1 MSTKS
6 TISEALGLSQV
17 WADKNQR
24 VVEKAWSDHDTVSDT
39 ILDVLEQM
47 RDAEFGE
54 TGEKPTTYEIK
65 LMMAGMHIGA
75 KKGEMAIKKML
86 FDKALETM
94 SGDLLKKFRGEESE
108 D

>member
-1 MSTKS
+1 MSTKT

-17 WADKNQR
+17 WADKNQQ

-39 ILDVLEQM
+39 MLDVLEQM

-86 FDKALETM
+86 FDKALEQM
-94 SGDLLKKFRGEESE
+94 SADLVKKARGEKGE

>member
-17 WADKNQR
+17 WAEKNQQ
-24 VVEKAWSDHDTVSDT
+24 VVEKAWSDHETVSDT

-75 KKGEMAIKKML
+75 KKGEMSIKKML
-86 FDKALETM
+86 FDKALQQM
-94 SGDLLKKFRGEESE
+94 SADILKKARGEKGE

>member
-1 MSTKS
+1 MSTKT

-17 WADKNQR
+17 WADKNQQ

-39 ILDVLEQM
+39 MLDVLEQM

-75 KKGEMAIKKML
+75 KKGEMSIKKML
-86 FDKALETM
+86 FEKALEQM
-94 SGDLLKKFRGEESE
+94 SADLVKKARGEKGE

>member
-1 MSTKS
+1 MSTKT

-17 WADKNQR
+17 WAEKNQQ
-24 VVEKAWSDHDTVSDT
+24 VVEKVWSDHETVSDT

-86 FDKALETM
+86 FEKALEQM
-94 SGDLLKKFRGEESE
+94 SADLMKKARGEKGE

>member
-17 WADKNQR
+17 WADKNQQ

-86 FDKALETM
+86 FDKALEQM
-94 SGDLLKKFRGEESE
+94 SADLMKKARGEKGE

>member
-1 MSTKS
+1 MSTKT

-17 WADKNQR
+17 WAEKNQQ
-24 VVEKAWSDHDTVSDT
+24 VVEKAWSEHDTVSDT
-39 ILDVLEQM
+39 MLDVLEQM

-75 KKGEMAIKKML
+75 KKGEMAMKKML
-86 FDKALETM
+86 FDKALEQMTAGLM
-94 SGDLLKKFRGEESE
+94 KKALGEEGE

>member
-1 MSTKS
+1 MSTKT

-17 WADKNQR
+17 WADKNQQ
-24 VVEKAWSDHDTVSDT
+24 VVEKAWSKHDTVSDT
-39 ILDVLEQM
+39 IRDVLEQM

-65 LMMAGMHIGA
+65 LMVAGMHIGA
-75 KKGEMAIKKML
+75 KKGEMAMKKVL
-86 FDKALETM
+86 FDKALEQMTA
-94 SGDLLKKFRGEESE
+94 DLMKKARGEESE

>member
-1 MSTKS
+1 MSTKT

-17 WADKNQR
+17 WAGKNQQ

-65 LMMAGMHIGA
+65 LMVAGMHIGA
-75 KKGEMAIKKML
+75 KKGEAAIKKVL
-86 FDKALETM
+86 FDKALEQMTA
-94 SGDLLKKFRGEESE
+94 DLMKKARGEESE

>member
-1 MSTKS
+1 MS

-17 WADKNQR
+17 WAEKNQQ
-24 VVEKAWSDHDTVSDT
+24 VVEKAWDNHETVSDT

-75 KKGEMAIKKML
+75 KKGELAMKKML
-86 FDKALETM
+86 FNKALEQMTA
-94 SGDLLKKFRGEESE
+94 DLVKKARGEESE